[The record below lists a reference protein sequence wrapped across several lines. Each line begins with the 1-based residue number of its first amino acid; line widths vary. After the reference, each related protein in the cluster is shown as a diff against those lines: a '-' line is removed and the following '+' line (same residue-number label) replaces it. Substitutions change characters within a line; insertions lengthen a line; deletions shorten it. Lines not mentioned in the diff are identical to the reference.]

1 MRRLLAALAGACA
14 AVLGAATV
22 LVSVLVPAHP
32 AAAATLTEVTNFGAN
47 PGNLRMHLYVPNN
60 VQQNPGIVLAMHTCG
75 GSGPGFY
82 SSTEFAS
89 LADRYGFIVIY
100 PSASKKMNCFDNW
113 SEASKVR
120 GGQTDPVS
128 LMSMVNWVRQQYNG
142 DANRVF
148 ATGAS
153 SGAMMTN
160 AMLAL
165 YPEVFKAGAAFMG
178 VPFTCFPNEAA
189 YNPAGN
195 SAPCVGK
202 SAQQWGD
209 AVRGANPGY
218 QGPWPRM
225 QLWHGTADNVVAYSE
240 LEEEVKQWTNVHGM
254 SQTPTATDTPQSGWN
269 RRRWIDGSGTV
280 KVEAYTI
287 QGAGH
292 SLPMGGM
299 AAVAIQF
306 FGLNASASPS
316 PSPSPSPSASP
327 SPSPSPSPSASPSPS
342 PSPSASPSA
351 SPSPS
356 PSPSPS
362 ASPSASPSNPQ
373 QGACRITYRPNTWN
387 NGFTAEVTIT
397 NTGAAPVNGWTVT
410 WAWSGNQQV
419 VNAWNAT
426 VTQSGT
432 QVVARNVSYNPA
444 IPAGGSTNFG
454 FQGTYSG
461 TNGTPAGFALN
472 GTACTIG

>member
-1 MRRLLAALAGACA
+1 MRRLLAALAGAVA
-14 AVLGAATV
+14 AVLCAAAALASV
-22 LVSVLVPAHP
+22 LVSAHP

-47 PGNLRMHLYVPNN
+47 PGNLRMYVYVPNSA
-60 VQQNPGIVLAMHTCG
+60 QQNPAIVLAMHTCG
-75 GSGPGFY
+75 GTGPGFY

-100 PSASKKMNCFDNW
+100 PSASKKANCFDNW

-128 LMSMVNWVRQQYNG
+128 LMSMVTYVEQQYHG
-142 DANRVF
+142 DSNRVF

-189 YNPAGN
+189 YQPGGN
-195 SAPCVGK
+195 SAPCVDK
-202 SAQQWGD
+202 TAQQWGD
-209 AVRGANPGY
+209 VVRNANPSY
-218 QGPWPRM
+218 HGPWPRM
-225 QLWHGTADNVVAYSE
+225 QLWHGTSDNVVAYSE
-240 LEEEVKQWTNVHGM
+240 LEEEIKQWTNVHGL
-254 SQTPTATDTPQSGWN
+254 SQTPTSSDTPQAGWN
-269 RRRWIDGSGTV
+269 RRRYADSSATV
-280 KVEAYTI
+280 RVEAYTI

-292 SLPMGGM
+292 SLPMSGM

-306 FGLNASASPS
+306 FGLTGSG
-316 PSPSPSPSASP
+316 
-327 SPSPSPSPSASPSPS
+327 PSPSPSPSASPSPS

-362 ASPSASPSNPQ
+362 VSPSPSPSASPSNPQ
-373 QGACRITYRPNTWN
+373 QGSCRITYRPNSWN

-397 NTGAAPVNGWTVT
+397 NTGTAPVNGWTVT
-410 WAWSGNQQV
+410 WTWPGNQQIT
-419 VNAWNAT
+419 NAWNAG
-426 VTQSGT
+426 VTQSGA
-432 QVVARNVSYNPA
+432 QVTARNVSYNPA

-454 FQGTYSG
+454 FQATYGGSN
-461 TNGTPAGFALN
+461 TAPAGFSLN
-472 GTACTIG
+472 GAACATG

>member
-1 MRRLLAALAGACA
+1 MKRLLAAFAGAVTAVLCA
-14 AVLGAATV
+14 AAALASV
-22 LVSVLVPAHP
+22 LVSAHP
-32 AAAATLTEVTNFGAN
+32 AAAATLTEVTGFGAN
-47 PGNLRMHLYVPNN
+47 PGNLRMYLYVPNS
-60 VQQNPGIVLAMHTCG
+60 VQQNPPIVLAMHTCG
-75 GSGPGFY
+75 GTGPGFY

-100 PSASKKMNCFDNW
+100 PSASKKANCFDNW

-128 LMSMVNWVRQQYNG
+128 LMSMVTYVEQQYHG
-142 DANRVF
+142 DSNRVF

-195 SAPCVGK
+195 SSPCVGK
-202 SAQQWGD
+202 TAQQWGD
-209 AVRGANPGY
+209 AVRNANPSY
-218 QGPWPRM
+218 RGPWPRM
-225 QLWHGTADNVVAYSE
+225 QLWHGTSDTVVSYAE
-240 LEEEVKQWTNVHGM
+240 LDEEIKQWTNVHGL
-254 SQTPTATDTPQSGWN
+254 SQTPTTTDTPQSGWN
-269 RRRWIDGSGTV
+269 RRRYADASGTV
-280 KVEAYTI
+280 QVEAYTI

-306 FGLNASASPS
+306 FGLTGSPS
-316 PSPSPSPSASP
+316 PSPSPSPSVSP
-327 SPSPSPSPSASPSPS
+327 SVSPSASPSV
-342 PSPSASPSA
+342 
-351 SPSPS
+351 
-356 PSPSPS
+356 SPS

-373 QGACRITYRPNTWN
+373 QGASCRITYRPNSWSD
-387 NGFTAEVTIT
+387 GFTADVTIT
-397 NTGAAPVNGWTVT
+397 NTGNAPVNGWTVT
-410 WAWSGNQQV
+410 WTWPGNQRIT
-419 VNAWNAT
+419 NAWNAG
-426 VTQSGT
+426 VTQSGA
-432 QVVARNVSYNPA
+432 QVTARNVSYNPA

-454 FQGTYSG
+454 FQATYSG
-461 TNGTPAGFALN
+461 SNTAPAAFALN
-472 GTACTIG
+472 GAACTIA